1 MDFLVLGIE
10 TQSTLN
16 KMETKYFIP
25 IKSMNLAHYLS
36 SGIIAPANYI
46 ENRNQD
52 LQNKFNNNLLLSS
65 SKFTTESNC
74 SIEIAFDE
82 KEEMPKK
89 ISDNFF
95 LFDMP
100 IPISRIKR
108 IYFADKEQKTNTVF
122 NITSGAAFIPDTIL
136 IVSEDKPI
144 ATVELENLVNNP
156 TQVDWKHYLKKFDQI
171 MGGFALMK
179 IGKEDFQNYPTHY
192 FKTLG
197 NINRY
202 FHKILDDQ
210 GVQIENAYELAFTDN
225 GKFKAFHDTI
235 YSDITSEVVAKY
247 ASKDN
252 IKIETKNGLIQ
263 IDKIPETTQTYLVSV
278 LDTYGPGK
286 RKQVDSFISDLLS
299 GNLNEKRK
307 EGLSLIFGINK
318 GYSSFRNKY
327 KTENFE
333 ALVKFKLDSK
343 IDYYTIESIYQF
355 VFNNK
360 SESSSYSYID
370 NWYYKAEDQEIN
382 KSKFVTYQVLD
393 KTIILKKKEDFFTE
407 LYRTLSEK
415 RSRLFEI
422 ISKNLSK
429 SLPKFLF
436 LDTNLLKEQLQSE
449 YDEFFKEYSQFIF
462 SETSKKI
469 ASEYEGESKI
479 YQNKIAEL
487 SIKLE
492 DKQNIIEQLQ
502 KKLDDFN
509 TQAIN
514 KNEIEKFDI
523 ESKSSVQVTKN
534 NIEAV
539 KENIL
544 KTENDEN
551 TENTIENKDLND
563 STSIESKSQSVV
575 SEPKDSYNQSFS
587 GSLFSD
593 ENIETKR
600 KIREKELKAL
610 KVSDLK
616 SIISSYTLKPT
627 SNLKEDL
634 INDILRKEF

>member
-1 MDFLVLGIE
+1 MKTTYFL
-10 TQSTLN
+10 
-16 KMETKYFIP
+16 P

-65 SKFTTESNC
+65 IKFTTESNC

-82 KEEMPKK
+82 KEEIPKK

-100 IPISRIKR
+100 IPISRIKG

-136 IVSEDKPI
+136 ILSEDKPI
-144 ATVELENLVNNP
+144 ATDELEHLVNKP
-156 TQVDWKHYLKKFDQI
+156 TQVDWKRYLKKFDQI

-179 IGKEDFQNYPTHY
+179 IGKENFQNYPTHY

-197 NINRY
+197 DINKH
-202 FHKILDDQ
+202 FHQILNDQ
-210 GVQIENAYELAFTDN
+210 GVEIENAFEFAFTDN
-225 GKFKAFHDTI
+225 GKFKNFHDTI
-235 YSDITSEVVAKY
+235 YSDITSEIVAKY
-247 ASKDN
+247 ANKDN
-252 IKIETKNGLIQ
+252 VKIETKNGLIQ
-263 IDKIPETTQTYLVSV
+263 IDKIPETTQTYLVSI

-286 RKQVDSFISDLLS
+286 RKQADSFISDLVS
-299 GNLNEKRK
+299 GNFNEKRK

-360 SESSSYSYID
+360 SQSSFYSYID
-370 NWYYKAEDQEIN
+370 NWCHKAEDQEIN

-393 KTIILKKKEDFFTE
+393 KTIILKKKEDFFIE
-407 LYRTLSEK
+407 LFRTSLEK
-415 RSRLFEI
+415 RDRLFEI

-429 SLPKFLF
+429 SLPKFLP
-436 LDTNLLKEQLQSE
+436 LDTNLFKEQLQSE
-449 YDEFFKEYSQFIF
+449 YEEFFKEYSQYIF

-469 ASEYEGESKI
+469 ASEYESETKI
-479 YQNKIAEL
+479 NQNKISEL
-487 SIKLE
+487 SSKLE
-492 DKQNIIEQLQ
+492 DKQKIIEQLQ
-502 KKLDDFN
+502 KKVDDFN
-509 TQAIN
+509 LQTTQ
-514 KNEIEKFDI
+514 KQETEKIDI
-523 ESKSSVQVTKN
+523 ESKSSEQSADN
-534 NIEAV
+534 NIEAA
-539 KENIL
+539 KENIS
-544 KTENDEN
+544 KTENEED
-551 TENTIENKDLND
+551 TVKTIENKDLND
-563 STSIESKSQSVV
+563 STTIESSSESVV
-575 SEPKDSYNQSFS
+575 SEPKEPNNQSYS

-593 ENIETKR
+593 ENIEIKR

-616 SIISSYTLKPT
+616 SIISDYKLKPA
-627 SNLKEDL
+627 SSLKEDL

>member
-1 MDFLVLGIE
+1 
-10 TQSTLN
+10 
-16 KMETKYFIP
+16 
-25 IKSMNLAHYLS
+25 MNLAHYLS

-100 IPISRIKR
+100 IPISRIKG
-108 IYFADKEQKTNTVF
+108 IYFAEKEQKTNTVF

-136 IVSEDKPI
+136 ILSEDKPI
-144 ATVELENLVNNP
+144 ATDELENLVTKP
-156 TQVDWKHYLKKFDQI
+156 TPVDWKHYLKKFDQI

-197 NINRY
+197 NINKH
-202 FHKILDDQ
+202 FHQILNDQ
-210 GVQIENAYELAFTDN
+210 GVEIENAFEFAFTDN
-225 GKFKAFHDTI
+225 GKFKNFHDTI
-235 YSDITSEVVAKY
+235 YSDITSEIVAKY

-252 IKIETKNGLIQ
+252 VKIETKNGLIQ
-263 IDKIPETTQTYLVSV
+263 IDKIPETTQTYLVSI

-286 RKQVDSFISDLLS
+286 RKQADSFISDLVL
-299 GNLNEKRK
+299 GNFNEKRK

-333 ALVKFKLDSK
+333 ALIKFKLDSK

-360 SESSSYSYID
+360 SQSSSYSYID
-370 NWYYKAEDQEIN
+370 NWCHKAEDQGIN
-382 KSKFVTYQVLD
+382 RSKFVTYQVLD
-393 KTIILKKKEDFFTE
+393 KTIILKKKEDFFIE
-407 LYRTLSEK
+407 LFGISLEK
-415 RSRLFEI
+415 RNRLFEI

-429 SLPKFLF
+429 SLPKYLP
-436 LDTNLLKEQLQSE
+436 LDTNLFKEQLQSE

-462 SETSKKI
+462 SETSKKS
-469 ASEYEGESKI
+469 ASEYESETKI
-479 YQNKIAEL
+479 YKHKIAEL
-487 SIKLE
+487 SSKLE
-492 DKQNIIEQLQ
+492 DNQNIIEQLQ

-509 TQAIN
+509 SQGTN
-514 KNEIEKFDI
+514 KKETEEFDI
-523 ESKSSVQVTKN
+523 ESKSLEQNTEN

-539 KENIL
+539 KESIS

-551 TENTIENKDLND
+551 TVNTIKNKDLYDSNTIESN
-563 STSIESKSQSVV
+563 SESVV
-575 SEPKDSYNQSFS
+575 SEPRDSYNQSFS

-593 ENIETKR
+593 ENIEIKR

-616 SIISSYTLKPT
+616 SIISDYKLKPA
-627 SNLKEDL
+627 SNLKDDL
-634 INDILRKEF
+634 IRDILKKEF

>member
-1 MDFLVLGIE
+1 MKTIYFL
-10 TQSTLN
+10 
-16 KMETKYFIP
+16 P

-100 IPISRIKR
+100 IPISRIKG
-108 IYFADKEQKTNTVF
+108 IYFAEKEQKTNTVF

-136 IVSEDKPI
+136 ILSEDKPI
-144 ATVELENLVNNP
+144 ATDELQNLVTKP
-156 TQVDWKHYLKKFDQI
+156 TQVDWKHFLKKFDQI

-197 NINRY
+197 NINKH
-202 FHKILDDQ
+202 FHQILNDQ
-210 GVQIENAYELAFTDN
+210 GVEIENAFEFAFTDN
-225 GKFKAFHDTI
+225 GKFKNFHDTI
-235 YSDITSEVVAKY
+235 YSDITSEIVAKY
-247 ASKDN
+247 AHKDN
-252 IKIETKNGLIQ
+252 VKIETKNGLIQ
-263 IDKIPETTQTYLVSV
+263 IDKIPETTQTYLVSI
-278 LDTYGPGK
+278 LDTYGPRK
-286 RKQVDSFISDLLS
+286 RKQADSFISDLVS
-299 GNLNEKRK
+299 GNFNEKRK

-360 SESSSYSYID
+360 SQSSFYSYID
-370 NWYYKAEDQEIN
+370 NWCHNAEDQVIN

-393 KTIILKKKEDFFTE
+393 KTIILKKKEDFFIE
-407 LYRTLSEK
+407 LFRTSLEK
-415 RSRLFEI
+415 RDRLFEI

-429 SLPKFLF
+429 SLPKFLP
-436 LDTNLLKEQLQSE
+436 LDTNLFKEQLHSE
-449 YDEFFKEYSQFIF
+449 YEEFFREYSQYIF

-469 ASEYEGESKI
+469 ASEYESETKI
-479 YQNKIAEL
+479 NQNKISEL
-487 SIKLE
+487 SSKLE

-509 TQAIN
+509 LQTIKKQ
-514 KNEIEKFDI
+514 ETEKIDI
-523 ESKSSVQVTKN
+523 ESKSSEQSADN
-534 NIEAV
+534 NIKAA
-539 KENIL
+539 KENIS
-544 KTENDEN
+544 KTENEED
-551 TENTIENKDLND
+551 TVKTIENKDLND
-563 STSIESKSQSVV
+563 STTIESSSESVV
-575 SEPKDSYNQSFS
+575 SEPKEPNNQSYS

-593 ENIETKR
+593 ENIEIGRKR
-600 KIREKELKAL
+600 REKELKAL

-616 SIISSYTLKPT
+616 SIISDYKLKPA
-627 SNLKEDL
+627 SSLKEDL

>member
-1 MDFLVLGIE
+1 MKTTYFL
-10 TQSTLN
+10 
-16 KMETKYFIP
+16 P

-52 LQNKFNNNLLLSS
+52 IQNKFNNNVLLSS

-136 IVSEDKPI
+136 ILSEDKPI
-144 ATVELENLVNNP
+144 ATVELENLVNKP

-179 IGKEDFQNYPTHY
+179 IGKENFQNYPTHY

-197 NINRY
+197 NINKH
-202 FHKILDDQ
+202 FHQILNDQ
-210 GVQIENAYELAFTDN
+210 GVEIENAFEFAFTDN
-225 GKFKAFHDTI
+225 GKFKIFHDTI
-235 YSDITSEVVAKY
+235 YSDITSEIVAKY
-247 ASKDN
+247 ANKDN
-252 IKIETKNGLIQ
+252 VKIETKNGLIQ
-263 IDKIPETTQTYLVSV
+263 IDKIPETTQTYLVSI

-286 RKQVDSFISDLLS
+286 RKQADSFISDLVS
-299 GNLNEKRK
+299 GNFNEKRK

-360 SESSSYSYID
+360 SQSSFYSYID
-370 NWYYKAEDQEIN
+370 NWCHKAEDQAIN

-393 KTIILKKKEDFFTE
+393 KTIILKKKEDFFIE
-407 LYRTLSEK
+407 LFRTSLEK
-415 RSRLFEI
+415 RDRLFEI

-429 SLPKFLF
+429 SLPKFLP
-436 LDTNLLKEQLQSE
+436 LDTNLFKEQLQSE
-449 YDEFFKEYSQFIF
+449 YEEFFKEYSQYIF
-462 SETSKKI
+462 SETEKKI
-469 ASEYEGESKI
+469 ASEYESETKI
-479 YQNKIAEL
+479 NQNKISEL
-487 SIKLE
+487 SSKLE

-509 TQAIN
+509 LQTTKKQ
-514 KNEIEKFDI
+514 ETEKIDI
-523 ESKSSVQVTKN
+523 ESKSSEQSADN

-539 KENIL
+539 KENIS
-544 KTENDEN
+544 KTENEEDSVK
-551 TENTIENKDLND
+551 TIENKDLND
-563 STSIESKSQSVV
+563 LTTIESSSESVV
-575 SEPKDSYNQSFS
+575 SEPKEPNNQSYS

-593 ENIETKR
+593 ENIEIKR

-616 SIISSYTLKPT
+616 SIISDYKLKPA
-627 SNLKEDL
+627 SSLKEDL

>member
-1 MDFLVLGIE
+1 MKTTYFL
-10 TQSTLN
+10 
-16 KMETKYFIP
+16 P

-52 LQNKFNNNLLLSS
+52 LQNKFNNNLILSS

-74 SIEIAFDE
+74 SIEIVFDE

-100 IPISRIKR
+100 IPISRIKG
-108 IYFADKEQKTNTVF
+108 IYFSDKEQKTNTVF
-122 NITSGAAFIPDTIL
+122 NITSGAAFIPETIL
-136 IVSEDKPI
+136 ILSEDKPI
-144 ATVELENLVNNP
+144 AVDELENFVNKP
-156 TQVDWKHYLKKFDQI
+156 TQVDWNHHLKKFDKI

-197 NINRY
+197 NINKH
-202 FHKILDDQ
+202 FHQILNDQ
-210 GVQIENAYELAFTDN
+210 GVEIENAFEFAFTDN
-225 GKFKAFHDTI
+225 GKFKNFHDTI
-235 YSDITSEVVAKY
+235 YSDITSEIVAKY

-252 IKIETKNGLIQ
+252 VKIETKNGLIQ
-263 IDKIPETTQTYLVSV
+263 IDKIPETTQTYLVSI

-286 RKQVDSFISDLLS
+286 RKQADSFISDLVS
-299 GNLNEKRK
+299 GNFNEKRK

-333 ALVKFKLDSK
+333 ALIKFKLDSK

-360 SESSSYSYID
+360 SQSSSYSYID
-370 NWYYKAEDQEIN
+370 NWCHKAEGQEIN
-382 KSKFVTYQVLD
+382 RSKFVTYQVLD
-393 KTIILKKKEDFFTE
+393 KTIILKKKEDFFIE
-407 LYRTLSEK
+407 LFRISLEK
-415 RSRLFEI
+415 RNRLFEI

-429 SLPKFLF
+429 SLPKFLP
-436 LDTNLLKEQLQSE
+436 LDTNLFKEQLQSE

-462 SETSKKI
+462 SETSKKS
-469 ASEYEGESKI
+469 ASEYESETKI
-479 YQNKIAEL
+479 YKHKIAEL
-487 SIKLE
+487 SSKLE
-492 DKQNIIEQLQ
+492 DNQNIIEQLQ

-509 TQAIN
+509 SQSTN
-514 KNEIEKFDI
+514 KKETEEFDI
-523 ESKSSVQVTKN
+523 ESKSSEQNTEN

-539 KENIL
+539 KESIS

-551 TENTIENKDLND
+551 TANTIENKDLND
-563 STSIESKSQSVV
+563 SNTIESNSESVV
-575 SEPKDSYNQSFS
+575 SEPKNSYNQSFS

-593 ENIETKR
+593 ENIEIKR

-616 SIISSYTLKPT
+616 SIISDYKLKPA
-627 SNLKEDL
+627 SSLKENL
-634 INDILRKEF
+634 IRDILKKEF

>member
-1 MDFLVLGIE
+1 MKTTYFL
-10 TQSTLN
+10 
-16 KMETKYFIP
+16 P

-100 IPISRIKR
+100 IPISRIKG
-108 IYFADKEQKTNTVF
+108 IYFAEKEQKTNTVF

-136 IVSEDKPI
+136 ILSEDKPI
-144 ATVELENLVNNP
+144 ATDELENLVTKP
-156 TQVDWKHYLKKFDQI
+156 TPVDWKHYLKKFDQI

-197 NINRY
+197 NINKH
-202 FHKILDDQ
+202 FHQILNDQ
-210 GVQIENAYELAFTDN
+210 GVEIENAFEFAFTDN
-225 GKFKAFHDTI
+225 GKFKNFHDTI
-235 YSDITSEVVAKY
+235 YSDITSEIVAKY

-252 IKIETKNGLIQ
+252 VKIETKNGLIQ
-263 IDKIPETTQTYLVSV
+263 IDKIPETTQTYLVSI

-286 RKQVDSFISDLLS
+286 RKQADSFISDLVL
-299 GNLNEKRK
+299 GNFNEKRK

-333 ALVKFKLDSK
+333 ALIKFKLDSK

-360 SESSSYSYID
+360 SQSSSYSYID
-370 NWYYKAEDQEIN
+370 NWCHKAEDQGIN
-382 KSKFVTYQVLD
+382 RSKFVTYQVLD
-393 KTIILKKKEDFFTE
+393 KTIILKKKEDFFIE
-407 LYRTLSEK
+407 LFGISLEK
-415 RSRLFEI
+415 RNRLFEI

-429 SLPKFLF
+429 SLPKYLP
-436 LDTNLLKEQLQSE
+436 LDTNLFKEQLQSE

-462 SETSKKI
+462 SETSKKS
-469 ASEYEGESKI
+469 ASEYESETKI
-479 YQNKIAEL
+479 YKHKIAEL
-487 SIKLE
+487 SSKLE
-492 DKQNIIEQLQ
+492 DNQNIIEQLQ

-509 TQAIN
+509 SQGTN
-514 KNEIEKFDI
+514 KKETEEFDI
-523 ESKSSVQVTKN
+523 ESKSLEQNTEN

-539 KENIL
+539 KESIS

-551 TENTIENKDLND
+551 TVNTIKNKDLYDSNTIESN
-563 STSIESKSQSVV
+563 SESVV
-575 SEPKDSYNQSFS
+575 SEPRDSYNQSFS

-593 ENIETKR
+593 ENIEIKR

-616 SIISSYTLKPT
+616 SIISDYKLKPA
-627 SNLKEDL
+627 SNLKDDL
-634 INDILRKEF
+634 IRDILKKEF